1 LRSSAATS
9 WARVLS
15 VEASNRVAWLSASG
29 FGGGTGLT
37 LPHGSCATR
46 ASMHPLIA
54 RFLDLPAAIT
64 ALEKEETEST
74 LDSEESAFLAA
85 ATAFP
90 KARAAILKARGS
102 KNPSAEAQ
110 QQLIILATRAATTRI
125 SIDPMLGPRVTSAR
139 AALVTEGASNTEA
152 DDLIAQ
158 AVLEEAFGYAEDP
171 EVFDATYLAETLDS
185 LAFLARVTQE
195 TVDDWLEN
203 FARAGVEG
211 DRALRL
217 KVAEVLLESAW
228 SEGPQ
233 PITPEHLD
241 EAVELLA
248 DTVADTEFE
257 KAASTLGSFLGFLAA
272 KQVVGPLRKARL
284 QQVLDSATSGG
295 AESEDDDESSGD
307 EDE

>member
-1 LRSSAATS
+1 
-9 WARVLS
+9 
-15 VEASNRVAWLSASG
+15 
-29 FGGGTGLT
+29 
-37 LPHGSCATR
+37 
-46 ASMHPLIA
+46 MHPLIA

-85 ATAFP
+85 ANAFP
-90 KARAAILKARGS
+90 RARAAILKARGA
-102 KNPSAEAQ
+102 KNPSSEAQ
-110 QQLIILATRAATTRI
+110 QQLIILATRAATSRI
-125 SIDPMLGPRVTSAR
+125 SVDPMLGPRVTSAK
-139 AALVTEGASNTEA
+139 AALESEGASSAEA

-171 EVFDATYLAETLDS
+171 ELFDAPYLAETLDS
-185 LAFLARVTQE
+185 LAYLARVTQE
-195 TVDDWLEN
+195 TLDEWLET
-203 FARAGVEG
+203 FARDGAAG

-241 EAVELLA
+241 EAVEQLA
-248 DTVADTEFE
+248 DTVADTEFD
-257 KAASTLGSFLGFLAA
+257 KAAQTLGSFLGFLST
-272 KQVVGPLRKARL
+272 QHVVGALRKSRL

-295 AESEDDDESSGD
+295 AESEDDDPSAGD